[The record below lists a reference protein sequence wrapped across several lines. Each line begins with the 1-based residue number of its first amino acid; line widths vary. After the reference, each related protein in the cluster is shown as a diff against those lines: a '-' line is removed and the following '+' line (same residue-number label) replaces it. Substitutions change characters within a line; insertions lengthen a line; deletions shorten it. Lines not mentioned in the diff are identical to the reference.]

1 LSSAAARAPLRPG
14 IPPRKVARFP
24 LSVPVD
30 VTVLRSGVADTVPGR
45 LVDVCEGGLAAVL
58 AADLHPGD
66 AVGVQLRLP
75 EMGVALQAKAII
87 RHRAALRYGMEFLS
101 LSPEHQAMIRYWID
115 SVDPRP
121 VGRVAATGAVPGTAG
136 RARTSRF
143 LPGKKLRRVLWL
155 ALAVAAVVGCIVSW
169 QWYRTWRELESRVP
183 ARPADQKM
191 PRVRV
196 PAELMQQQ
204 LIHKVDPIYPQ
215 TAIERSIQGMVLLH
229 VVIARDGTVLELR
242 PVSGPG
248 ELAQA
253 AVDAVKWW
261 RFRPYLVNGEPV
273 EVETQLAIEFRP
285 Q

>member
-1 LSSAAARAPLRPG
+1 
-14 IPPRKVARFP
+14 
-24 LSVPVD
+24 VD
-30 VTVLRSGVADTVPGR
+30 VTVLRSGVPDTVPGR
-45 LVDVCEGGLAAVL
+45 SLDVCEGGLAAVL
-58 AADLHPGD
+58 AADLRPGD
-66 AVGVQLRLP
+66 SVAVQLRLP

-121 VGRVAATGAVPGTAG
+121 PAGGLAGSAAVSMPPGRPRV
-136 RARTSRF
+136 S
-143 LPGKKLRRVLWL
+143 KLRKGTSLRRALWF
-155 ALAVAAVVGCIVSW
+155 ALAVMAVVAGLGSW
-169 QWYRTWRELESRVP
+169 QWYVTWRELESRVP
-183 ARPADQKM
+183 VRPLDQNV

-196 PAELMQQQ
+196 PAELIQQQ

-215 TAIERSIQGMVLLH
+215 GALERSIQGIVMLRVL
-229 VVIARDGTVLELR
+229 IARDGTVLELR
-242 PVSGPG
+242 PISGPE
-248 ELAQA
+248 ELTSA

-273 EVETQLAIEFRP
+273 EVQTELAIEFRP

>member
-30 VTVLRSGVADTVPGR
+30 VTVLRSGVLDTVPGR
-45 LVDVCEGGLAAVL
+45 SLDVCEGGLAAVL

-66 AVGVQLRLP
+66 AVAVQLRLP

-115 SVDPRP
+115 SIDPRP
-121 VGRVAATGAVPGTAG
+121 SGGATVAATVPMG
-136 RARTSRF
+136 RARATQSRQ
-143 LPGKKLRRVLWL
+143 GARVRRVLWL
-155 ALAVAAVVGCIVSW
+155 VLAVMVVAVGFVSW
-169 QWYRTWRELESRVP
+169 KWYETWHELESRVP
-183 ARPADQKM
+183 AKLGEQNA
-191 PRVRV
+191 PRVQV
-196 PAELMQQQ
+196 PANEIQQL
-204 LIHKVDPIYPQ
+204 LIHKVDPVYPQ
-215 TAIERSIQGMVLLH
+215 AALERSVQGIVVLH
-229 VVIARDGTVLELR
+229 VVIASDGTVLELR
-242 PVSGPG
+242 PISGPQ
-248 ELAQA
+248 ELAPA

-261 RFRPYLVNGEPV
+261 RFRPYRVNGDPV
-273 EVETQLAIEFRP
+273 EVETELAIEFRP

>member
-1 LSSAAARAPLRPG
+1 MSSAAARAPLRPG

-30 VTVLRSGVADTVPGR
+30 VTVLRSGVQDTVPGR

-58 AADLHPGD
+58 AADLRPGD
-66 AVGVQLRLP
+66 SVGVQLRLP

-101 LSPEHQAMIRYWID
+101 LSAEHQAMIRYWID

-121 VGRVAATGAVPGTAG
+121 GGLPGSGTILGPSG
-136 RARTSRF
+136 RARRRWWP
-143 LPGKKLRRVLWL
+143 PGPRLRRVLWL
-155 ALAVAAVVGCIVSW
+155 GSAVIAVLGALGSW
-169 QWYRTWRELESRVP
+169 QWYVTWHELESRVP
-183 ARPADQKM
+183 ATLANRNV
-191 PRVRV
+191 PRVHV
-196 PAELMQQQ
+196 AAEVIQQQ
-204 LIHKVDPIYPQ
+204 LIHKVEPTYPQ
-215 TAIERSIQGMVLLH
+215 AAIDRSVQGIVVLR
-229 VVIARDGTVLELR
+229 VVIARDGTVEELR
-242 PVSGPG
+242 RVSGPE
-248 ELAQA
+248 ELAAA

-261 RFRPYLVNGEPV
+261 RFRPYLENGEPV